1 MNDSST
7 FTTEVSQAWLQIVN
21 EENCYPTSQ
30 YSVVEEAPECFK
42 TSDVL
47 KDLCPCNGWPFVQDG
62 TFVKRNIMLF
72 CRPEE
77 QCPILLGLIIRKP
90 SFAHY
95 NASSKAYCFYKPEAS
110 PYEGWGQ
117 GWTNFV
123 PSVVIVPTQKPPY
136 QEIPWRCTTPTVDWQ
151 CPVRWMT
158 KAMVDEL
165 PHRSVD
171 IVKLAYYDREEDAR
185 RAVEAITKGFGISIE
200 ARAEKYS
207 TTETRVMIFKIDA
220 TLTWKTVLSV
230 ITAEFHPKL
239 EICQRKEAEVDCYPE
254 PPVAATAAP
263 LLLVVQMMWMAAL
276 F

>member
-1 MNDSST
+1 
-7 FTTEVSQAWLQIVN
+7 
-21 EENCYPTSQ
+21 
-30 YSVVEEAPECFK
+30 
-42 TSDVL
+42 
-47 KDLCPCNGWPFVQDG
+47 
-62 TFVKRNIMLF
+62 
-72 CRPEE
+72 
-77 QCPILLGLIIRKP
+77 
-90 SFAHY
+90 
-95 NASSKAYCFYKPEAS
+95 
-110 PYEGWGQ
+110 
-117 GWTNFV
+117 
-123 PSVVIVPTQKPPY
+123 
-136 QEIPWRCTTPTVDWQ
+136 
-151 CPVRWMT
+151 MT

-185 RAVEAITKGFGISIE
+185 RAVEAITKGFGTSVE